1 MLRPFL
7 ALCLLSLATTSL
19 ANTVAASGDP
29 AVDNAKAGKST
40 ATGTQDGDAVTAS
53 PAAVAPAR
61 ASTPHT
67 TSPRWHSML
76 PGMIR

>member
-7 ALCLLSLATTSL
+7 ALCLLALATSSL
-19 ANTVAASGDP
+19 ANTVAVTGDP
-29 AVDNAKAGKST
+29 AVDNTKHGKST
-40 ATGTQDGDAVTAS
+40 ATGNQDGDASAAS

-61 ASTPHT
+61 ASTPRT
-67 TSPRWHSML
+67 TSQRWHSML